1 MERSTIKLEV
11 SLINKI
17 KEIQALNCY
26 KSVNE
31 TVKHILPQGT
41 VTPEIVTYEQ
51 PAFTLKSGDIYKNIS
66 WSELKLN
73 FNCIFLKNLY
83 CIVNSSNKQFS
94 KYHVK

>member
-17 KEIQALNCY
+17 KEIQALNGY

-41 VTPEIVTYEQ
+41 VTPERWRY
-51 PAFTLKSGDIYKNIS
+51 L
-66 WSELKLN
+66 
-73 FNCIFLKNLY
+73 
-83 CIVNSSNKQFS
+83 
-94 KYHVK
+94 

>member
-31 TVKHILPQGT
+31 TV
-41 VTPEIVTYEQ
+41 
-51 PAFTLKSGDIYKNIS
+51 NIS
-66 WSELKLN
+66 CHKE
-73 FNCIFLKNLY
+73 
-83 CIVNSSNKQFS
+83 Q
-94 KYHVK
+94 

>member
-41 VTPEIVTYEQ
+41 VTPDSNLWT
-51 PAFTLKSGDIYKNIS
+51 T
-66 WSELKLN
+66 
-73 FNCIFLKNLY
+73 CIHIEKRRYL
-83 CIVNSSNKQFS
+83 
-94 KYHVK
+94 